1 MTHEPVFIGNLPDD
15 LHCLQACMRMVCE
28 TAGRP
33 ISWQEADDMAAFQEG
48 LYTWPARSIIELN
61 NRFPGT
67 RHLTDF
73 DYDRFCREGRAY
85 LLSYFHGDTAW
96 VDDQETHASPGF
108 EKEMRDAQRMIKAQ
122 LVERR
127 NPSASDWKDILAT
140 HYVIA
145 FVDSGVLHERERG
158 IGHSVLL
165 YGVDGGDLLLHDPG
179 LPPRPSVRIPVE
191 RFMKAYRN
199 GATIIPLPNK

>member
-1 MTHEPVFIGNLPDD
+1 MAREPIFIGNLSDD
-15 LHCLQACMRMVCE
+15 LHCLQACIRMFGE
-28 TAGRP
+28 TIGRP
-33 ISWQEADDMAAFQEG
+33 ISWAEADAITGFQKD

-61 NRFPGT
+61 TLFPGT
-67 RHLTDF
+67 RYWTDF
-73 DYDRFCREGRAY
+73 DYGRFCREGRAY
-85 LLSYFHGDTAW
+85 LLSYFHGDVAW
-96 VDDQETHASPGF
+96 VDDQEAHASPGF
-108 EKEMRDAQRMIKAQ
+108 EKEMRDAQRMVEAQ

-127 NPSASDWKDILAT
+127 NPSASDWKDILAA

-165 YGVDGGDLLLHDPG
+165 YGVDGGELLLHDPG
-179 LPPRPSVRIPVE
+179 LPPRPSVRVPVE

-199 GATIIPLPNK
+199 GATVIPLPNR